1 MLPPPTLF
9 NPEQHAHLLPRFAE
23 VHIACVQSDHTLA
36 TFLPPFNSDCDSTDS
51 RVLKY
56 WEGKATQAAAGD
68 RVIIMQMISP
78 EGGLA
83 DVLAGFVMLA
93 MPGAET
99 GPFRGS
105 VEKLLVDPRFRRMG
119 VAKQLMHKL
128 EEVAI
133 AQRRHL
139 LVLDTEVG
147 SPAEAVYPR
156 LGYTAVGT
164 IPRYGISPK
173 DGRLVDEIWF
183 YKDLRSHAS

>member
-1 MLPPPTLF
+1 
-9 NPEQHAHLLPRFAE
+9 
-23 VHIACVQSDHTLA
+23 
-36 TFLPPFNSDCDSTDS
+36 
-51 RVLKY
+51 
-56 WEGKATQAAAGD
+56 
-68 RVIIMQMISP
+68 
-78 EGGLA
+78 
-83 DVLAGFVMLA
+83 
-93 MPGAET
+93 
-99 GPFRGS
+99 
-105 VEKLLVDPRFRRMG
+105 MG